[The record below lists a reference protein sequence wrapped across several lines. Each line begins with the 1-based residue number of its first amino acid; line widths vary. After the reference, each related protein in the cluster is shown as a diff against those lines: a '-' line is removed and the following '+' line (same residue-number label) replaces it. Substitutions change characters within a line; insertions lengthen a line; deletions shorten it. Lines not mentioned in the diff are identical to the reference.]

1 MAAAEVRVIRVMNV
15 DPPDKRGSVA
25 VCSYESRES
34 ARICRVNDSM
44 KCSRLDN
51 TTIQPN

>member
-25 VCSYESRES
+25 VCSCE
-34 ARICRVNDSM
+34 IVRV
-44 KCSRLDN
+44 RGYVE
-51 TTIQPN
+51 